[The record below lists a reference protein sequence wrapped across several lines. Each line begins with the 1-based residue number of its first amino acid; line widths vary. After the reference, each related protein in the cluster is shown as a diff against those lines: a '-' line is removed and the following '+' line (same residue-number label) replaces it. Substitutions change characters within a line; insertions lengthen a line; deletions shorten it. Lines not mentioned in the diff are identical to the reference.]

1 MINFIEVLLTGVTV
15 GGVYALLALG
25 FVIIFK
31 SSKVFNFAVGQ
42 LLTWGAYIFMIFIV
56 NLKFPIWIGFLATI
70 GFAVLVGFSIERLL
84 LRPMIG
90 QSILSIIMM
99 TLAISVFLS
108 GFIVLIWGGTWYAYP
123 SFLGSGAFKIGE
135 ITLSVQH
142 VVSLGI
148 ALLLFGILS
157 LYFKFTFGGLAMR
170 AVAEDHQVARS
181 KGVNAKQ
188 VFAHAWVI
196 CAVVCVISGILL
208 GSMLGVGPGL
218 AIMGLKAVPVV
229 LVGGLES
236 IPGVLIAGPLI
247 GIIEALVAEYIS
259 PGMGMALE
267 EIIPYIILVLIL
279 IFKPYGL
286 FGIKRIERI

>member
-1 MINFIEVLLTGVTV
+1 MINIIEVLLTGVAV

-25 FVIIFK
+25 FVIIYK

-42 LLTWGAYIFMIFIV
+42 LLTTGAYVFMILIV
-56 NLKFPIWIGFLATI
+56 NLKLPIWIGFLATI
-70 GFAVLVGFSIERLL
+70 AFAVLVGFSIERLF

-99 TLAISVFLS
+99 TLAISVFIS

-123 SFLGSGAFKIGE
+123 SFLGSGAFKIGK

-142 VVSLGI
+142 VVSLGV
-148 ALLLFGILS
+148 ALLLFGVLS
-157 LYFKFTFGGLAMR
+157 AYFKFTFGGLAMR

-188 VFAHAWVI
+188 VFAHAWMM
-196 CAVVCVISGILL
+196 CAVVCVISGVLL

-218 AIMGLKAVPVV
+218 AVMGLKAVPVV

-247 GIIEALVAEYIS
+247 GIIEGVVAEYIS